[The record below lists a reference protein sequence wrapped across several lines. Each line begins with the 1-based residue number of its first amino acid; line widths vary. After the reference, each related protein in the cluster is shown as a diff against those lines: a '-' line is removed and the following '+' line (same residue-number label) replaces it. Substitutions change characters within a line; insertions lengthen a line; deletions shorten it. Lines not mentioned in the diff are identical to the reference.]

1 MRRLHDVAQ
10 RFGLDAQ
17 VGAKAALRQFFQLGA
32 AIRNRTRGHGAP
44 TSAECSQVSPLLAD
58 GIELAMG
65 QIELFRVP
73 WAYLHRNLSGKY
85 RVCRLLGDCSPFEY
99 LKRTRDVALPNG
111 VFLHV
116 KNGPIH
122 VPLVFSDPDLRDVL
136 LPNGNFK
143 GQTFEV
149 LSYVTNDVKRIDA
162 ASWSDPPGRLPP
174 SETEG
179 RTALEPVG
187 NTFANLLPIPIGRI
201 PRDRLE
207 ARVRKELERTEWS

>member
-1 MRRLHDVAQ
+1 MPSA
-10 RFGLDAQ
+10 
-17 VGAKAALRQFFQLGA
+17 AKF
-32 AIRNRTRGHGAP
+32 P
-44 TSAECSQVSPLLAD
+44 PLLAD

-201 PRDRLE
+201 QGTVWRPE
-207 ARVRKELERTEWS
+207 